1 MVKLEDILNLIE
13 DHTLITVIDETIL
26 DTLDD
31 VDNAEEA
38 GGAWTG
44 RKQDF
49 MNNPMYVPGMYVNNI
64 DNDFPEDLGIRIWVR

>member
-1 MVKLEDILNLIE
+1 MIKLGDILNLIE
-13 DHTLITVIDETIL
+13 NHTLITVIDESIL

-31 VDNAEEA
+31 VDDAEA
-38 GGAWTG
+38 ANCSWTG

-49 MNNPMYVPGMYVNNI
+49 MNSPMYVATMYVNNI